1 MRTIGLIGGMS
12 WESTARYYRVIN
24 EETHRLL
31 GGQHNARSILY
42 SVDFADIE
50 ACQAQDRW
58 EDAGALLAGA
68 ARTLVQAGA
77 GIVLLCTNTMHKVA
91 PAVAQAAAMAQFIH
105 IADPTAEEIHRHH
118 LSSVGLLGTRYTLE
132 QDFYRGRL
140 EAKGLRTMIPQEAER
155 KALHRIIYEE
165 LCLGRVTEA
174 SRQAVRAIIASLQH
188 AGAEGVIFGCTEIG
202 MLFGQD
208 DIDMPVFD
216 TARLHALAAVRAAL
230 SVPA

>member
-12 WESTARYYRVIN
+12 WQSTVMYYRVIN

-91 PAVAQAAAMAQFIH
+91 PAVAQAAATAQFIH
-105 IADPTAEEIHRHH
+105 IADPTAEAIHRHH
-118 LSSVGLLGTRYTLE
+118 LASVGLLGTRYTME
-132 QDFYRGRL
+132 QDFYRRRL
-140 EAKGLRTMIPQEAER
+140 EEQGLRTMIPQETER

-174 SRQAVRAIIASLQH
+174 SRHAVPAIIGSLQR

-208 DIDMPVFD
+208 QIDMPLFD

-230 SVPA
+230 SVSA

>member
-12 WESTARYYRVIN
+12 WQSTLTYYRVIN
-24 EETHRLL
+24 EQTHRLL
-31 GGQHNARSILY
+31 GGQHNAKSILY
-42 SVDFADIE
+42 TVDFADIE
-50 ACQAQDRW
+50 ACQAQSRW
-58 EDAGALLAGA
+58 EDAAALLAGA

-91 PAVAQAAAMAQFIH
+91 PAIAQAAAAAQFIH
-105 IADPTAEEIHRHH
+105 IADPTAEEVHRHH
-118 LSSVGLLGTRYTLE
+118 LTCVGLLATRYTME

-140 EAKGLRTMIPQEAER
+140 EEQGVRTMIPQPAEC

-174 SRQAVRAIIASLQH
+174 SREAVRGIIASLQH
-188 AGAEGVIFGCTEIG
+188 AGAEGIIFGCTEIG
-202 MLFGQD
+202 MLFGPG
-208 DIDMPVFD
+208 DIEMPVFD

-230 SVPA
+230 SPPA